1 MDPNVSTEYALQAV
15 KWCSQNDETEA
26 LNAILKT
33 HFKDI
38 KLSNFPNECTE
49 ILYAALASSDSSAFD
64 SVLHHV
70 DTEFL
75 NQKFGREQ
83 KTYLTKLLCSA
94 VENGKKEKI
103 DILVERG
110 ADVNV
115 AYQGKPILHLALDL
129 GRTEVAKALVEAG
142 ANLSAVDRRGN
153 GVLVAAIMS
162 SNKQKADLVKLLI
175 CKGADPYQKS
185 GSGKYPLHTAATSS
199 VEVVDALIQAGYDI
213 NIRDEVHG
221 DTPLHYACSSCCQ
234 ETIARLIQCGAT
246 FNLVNKRG
254 ETPLHKL
261 LRFAVDFHNFHAKT
275 RLEVA
280 RKLIS
285 IGFKMVPNDSNLQM
299 SKRRGRDKVS
309 DLYIFL
315 KSSMLNAPTLQSIA
329 RAELRQT
336 LSSADLVKAIDVL
349 EIPRHL
355 KSYMLFKD
363 DSIGL

>member
-1 MDPNVSTEYALQAV
+1 M
-15 KWCSQNDETEA
+15 
-26 LNAILKT
+26 I
-33 HFKDI
+33 
-38 KLSNFPNECTE
+38 
-49 ILYAALASSDSSAFD
+49 
-64 SVLHHV
+64 
-70 DTEFL
+70 
-75 NQKFGREQ
+75 
-83 KTYLTKLLCSA
+83 
-94 VENGKKEKI
+94 
-103 DILVERG
+103 
-110 ADVNV
+110 
-115 AYQGKPILHLALDL
+115 
-129 GRTEVAKALVEAG
+129 
-142 ANLSAVDRRGN
+142 
-153 GVLVAAIMS
+153 
-162 SNKQKADLVKLLI
+162 KLLI

-261 LRFAVDFHNFHAKT
+261 LRFAVDFHDFHAKT

-336 LSSADLVKAIDVL
+336 LSSADLVKAINML